1 MRLAALLTG
10 TLLTV
15 SLAAAAQAP
24 GTPEADLKAGRELFA
39 AKNFDNAARRFE
51 AVSRS
56 APNHAEAQLLLGQC
70 YTELGRYAEARTAL
84 AKATELDA
92 GLKPR
97 ATEYL
102 ALIDTRE
109 KGADGARSKAEAEA
123 AAVRARAAAA
133 LRARAEAEAAA
144 RNTAFS
150 APVAAAPLVYGVY
163 TCSFDNWDAASQRFT
178 SVPKG
183 AFELNANG
191 TYRYLDGS
199 ASGRYTYN
207 AQTRQLIWITG
218 YFAEAGK
225 PKTTFAPGEK
235 VSQLN
240 IEFSTDK
247 GPQRWSCGC
256 NSK

>member
-1 MRLAALLTG
+1 MLS
-10 TLLTV
+10 V
-15 SLAAAAQAP
+15 SLAATAQAP
-24 GTPEADLKAGRELFA
+24 ATPEAELKAGRELLA

-51 AVSRS
+51 AVSRTS
-56 APNHAEAQLLLGQC
+56 PNHAEAQLLLGQC

-84 AKATELDA
+84 TKATELDVS
-92 GLKPR
+92 LKTR
-97 ATEYL
+97 ADEYL
-102 ALIDTRE
+102 ALADTRE
-109 KGADGARSKAEAEA
+109 KSASGARSKAEAEA

-133 LRARAEAEAAA
+133 LKARAEADAVAKNA
-144 RNTAFS
+144 AFS
-150 APVAAAPLVYGVY
+150 APVASAPLVYGVY

-178 SVPKG
+178 SIPKG

-207 AQTRQLIWITG
+207 AQTRQLNWITG

-225 PKTTFAPGEK
+225 PKTTFAPGDK

-240 IEFSTDK
+240 IEFNSDK
-247 GPQRWSCGC
+247 GTQRWSCGC